1 VTAAQP
7 GPDAE
12 GQTPAQ
18 HLIGPL
24 VEALLAARTQ
34 PAAEQFDQV
43 LSDAVAAGQLPAE
56 LARQLRYWQRASVHE
71 VTDHIRAVL
80 PVLPAALVAVDAAAA
95 EAAAAATAAGDV
107 WAARPMDRAEPP
119 SPEIHRVAD
128 APDGPEA
135 VPSAPD
141 VIVLPAAQ
149 DAQADTDVS
158 PAVDTEHVRRRMFVA
173 GLTSTA

>member
-1 VTAAQP
+1 VTAPQP
-7 GPDAE
+7 GSDAQ
-12 GQTPAQ
+12 GQSPAQ

-34 PAAEQFDQV
+34 PSAEHFDQV
-43 LSDAVAAGQLPAE
+43 LTSAVTAGQLPAE
-56 LARQLRYWQRASVHE
+56 LARELRYWQRASVHE
-71 VTDHIRAVL
+71 ITDHFRAVL
-80 PVLPAALVAVDAAAA
+80 PVLPAALAAVDAAAA
-95 EAAAAATAAGDV
+95 EAAGAATAAGDV
-107 WAARPMDRAEPP
+107 WAARPVDRAEPT
-119 SPEIHRVAD
+119 SPEIHGTANSPD
-128 APDGPEA
+128 ATEA